1 MVLAEWLARKL
12 ERNREEEVAKIRA
25 EGYAEGYAEGKR
37 QAEDR
42 EFGGNGASENSD
54 PPRESPDNE
63 PPGA

>member
-1 MVLAEWLARKL
+1 MVLADWLARKL
-12 ERNREEEVAKIRA
+12 ERNREEEVARIR
-25 EGYAEGYAEGKR
+25 AEGYAEGKR
-37 QAEDR
+37 QAEDG